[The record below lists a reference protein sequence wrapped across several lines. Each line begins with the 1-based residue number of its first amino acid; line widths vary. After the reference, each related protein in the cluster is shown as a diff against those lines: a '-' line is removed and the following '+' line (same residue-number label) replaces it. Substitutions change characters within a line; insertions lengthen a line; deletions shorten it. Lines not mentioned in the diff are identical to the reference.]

1 MNSAKIQV
9 DVWSDIA
16 CPWCYLGSRRF
27 AQGLSAFQAAHPEV
41 EVTIESHSYELS
53 PDTPED
59 FVGNEIEFLSKHKGM
74 PIERVEEMLGGMT
87 ELAAG
92 EGVEFR
98 FDRLQHVNT
107 RRAHRLLHLAKD
119 RGIQAQVMD
128 RLFAAYFT
136 EGRTLHDDDV
146 LVDLAVSAGLDADEA
161 RAALSDPAR
170 GEQVDQDIS
179 RARMLGVQGVPFTLI
194 NQKYGVSGAQSPES
208 FTSVL
213 EQVLERDR
221 EEVA

>member
-1 MNSAKIQV
+1 MSSATIHV

-27 AQGLSAFQAAHPEV
+27 AKGLAAFAETHPEV
-41 EVTIESHSYELS
+41 EVVVESHSYELS

-74 PIERVEEMLGGMT
+74 PRDQVEQMLGSMT
-87 ELAAG
+87 ELAAS
-92 EGVEFR
+92 EGLEFR
-98 FDRLQHVNT
+98 FDQLQHVNT
-107 RRAHRLLHLAKD
+107 RRAHRILHLAKD
-119 RGIQAQVMD
+119 RGIQAQVLS
-128 RLFAAYFT
+128 RLFSAYFT

-146 LVDLAVSAGLDADEA
+146 LVELAAEAGLDVDEA

-170 GEQVDQDIS
+170 GEQVDHDIT

-194 NQKYGVSGAQSPES
+194 NQKYGVSGAQSPET

-221 EEVA
+221 EEAA